1 MAAIWILNILLTS
14 LQWAGINQISR
25 DIYFILWL
33 LCLLVFVVTSIGI
46 RLILRRFHRQSHCHI
61 TIFENMRKQRELNL
75 TRNISFIVGVYLL
88 LNMPLLFIK
97 LYRRILMHDV
107 KTYNHYSWRETIAFL
122 NSCMN
127 PFLWYEKSRQI
138 RQAVLAIPERIIR
151 RLLIRNEKLHST
163 KCNNNVARHAVNAEE
178 CQWLC
183 DQCKC
188 NKQDIPIRY
197 ISNL

>member
-1 MAAIWILNILLTS
+1 MSLETGVRLRARCNDAFTGKRVLKFMAAIWILNILLTS

-46 RLILRRFHRQSHCHI
+46 RLILRRFHRQSHCHN

-97 LYRRILMHDV
+97 PVSPYFDARR
-107 KTYNHYSWRETIAFL
+107 
-122 NSCMN
+122 
-127 PFLWYEKSRQI
+127 
-138 RQAVLAIPERIIR
+138 
-151 RLLIRNEKLHST
+151 
-163 KCNNNVARHAVNAEE
+163 
-178 CQWLC
+178 
-183 DQCKC
+183 
-188 NKQDIPIRY
+188 QD
-197 ISNL
+197 L